1 MHWYLDV
8 LKKYAVLTGRASR
21 KEYWMFFLFQ
31 VIICFLLGGVEEFW
45 GLNPNSKVDEIPFW
59 VAIYILATFLP
70 MLTVAVR
77 RLQDQERS
85 GWWMLICAVPSI
97 GGILFSIL
105 MVLPGTKGDNRFG
118 SDPKLEIKTLH

>member
-8 LKKYAVLTGRASR
+8 LKKYAILTGRASR

-31 VIICFLLGGVEEFW
+31 VIICFLLGSVEEFW
-45 GLNPNSKVDEIPFW
+45 GLNPNSKVDEIPFL

-77 RLQDQERS
+77 RLQDQDRS

-118 SDPKLEIKTLH
+118 SDPKLEIKILN